1 METHTRIATDSQRI
15 LHFHIST
22 SSRWSFKAKINSD
35 TRLLKSQHF
44 ILFSMLTVGAQKSNA
59 PDPATTTIWP
69 CDSLQPWKT
78 LILTITPAFYF
89 FFLFCPKYSQ
99 ECSQFR
105 DFWDFSSYNTI
116 SQYILS
122 PIQCHYN
129 KRDFSD
135 KVTWNDNHQRSCFKA
150 PNIIMVPSVSTGR
163 LWFIYS
169 YICLCLITEKALDRL
184 FLRVCHRINRREFEP
199 TTGNSEGQGSL
210 PCCSP

>member
-1 METHTRIATDSQRI
+1 MLQIQPQPPFDPVTPFNHG
-15 LHFHIST
+15 
-22 SSRWSFKAKINSD
+22 
-35 TRLLKSQHF
+35 RL
-44 ILFSMLTVGAQKSNA
+44 
-59 PDPATTTIWP
+59 W
-69 CDSLQPWKT
+69 SLQ
-78 LILTITPAFYF
+78 LHLLFF

-210 PCCSP
+210 PCCSPWGHKESDERLNWTELIEISCWRN